1 MQQRTKQQVA
11 REIAADYAGGVTRKQ
26 LELDIL
32 MAIEHFSQLALR
44 GRLLS
49 SKTHKQTEQRFKEF
63 AVQLAAAK
71 SSRSVLD
78 IIRFVYHE
86 GRNNV
91 RAEMPDEFFVKATSH
106 KHIKEL
112 IRLLRRLPV
121 RGDSTQPISSVKSFK
136 KGGVRGA

>member
-11 REIAADYAGGVTRKQ
+11 REIAADYAVGATRQQ

-32 MAIEHFSQLALR
+32 MAIEHFYQLALR

-49 SKTHKQTEQRFKEF
+49 SKTQKQTERRFKEF
-63 AVQLAAAK
+63 AVQLAATK
-71 SSRSVLD
+71 SSRTALD

-91 RAEMPDEFFVKATSH
+91 RADMPDEFFIKATSH
-106 KHIKEL
+106 KRIQEL
-112 IRLLRRLPV
+112 IRLLRQLPV
-121 RGDSTQPISSVKSFK
+121 RDDSPQPISSVKSFK